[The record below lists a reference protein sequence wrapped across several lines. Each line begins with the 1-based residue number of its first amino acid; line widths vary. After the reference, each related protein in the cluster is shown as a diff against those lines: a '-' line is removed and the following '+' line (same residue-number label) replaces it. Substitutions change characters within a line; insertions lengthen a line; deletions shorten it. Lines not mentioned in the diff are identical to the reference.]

1 MALNLVILF
10 AKRLG
15 IALTVILCLGA
26 VASAATPTRR
36 VRVLFA
42 DFSERMGLF
51 FVAKDQHFFE
61 ENGLEADIVQV
72 NSGPVAVAAMAA
84 NEAGVFNVSAA
95 GSALGAMVSGV
106 GLVWV
111 AGEVHKLCGQ
121 LFLLPEIPKT
131 DGLL

>member
-61 ENGLEADIVQV
+61 ENGLEGDIVQV
-72 NSGPVAVAAMAA
+72 NSGPGAVGGTGAR
-84 NEAGVFNVSAA
+84 ESGVSTALGA
-95 GSALGAMVSGV
+95 GSAPGG
-106 GLVWV
+106 
-111 AGEVHKLCGQ
+111 
-121 LFLLPEIPKT
+121 
-131 DGLL
+131 D